1 MVLLGT
7 LIAGVDFRV
16 RMLVFALVL
25 LLFIRPVAVRL
36 GLGSSAVPETQWRG
50 VAWFPAR
57 GVACLYCLSF
67 ALNQGL
73 SAPFARQLTG
83 AALLVAICSVLASVV
98 SGIQLGRASPGTVDL

>member
-1 MVLLGT
+1 
-7 LIAGVDFRV
+7 
-16 RMLVFALVL
+16 MLVFALVL

-36 GLGSSAVPETQWRG
+36 GLGSLAVPETQWRG

-73 SAPFARQLTG
+73 SAPFGHRLAG
-83 AALLVAICSVLASVV
+83 AALVVAICSVLASAA
-98 SGIQLGRASPGTVDL
+98 SGIPLRGASPGTVDL